1 MHKFALGL
9 AVLTMAAAPAL
20 AQTPMSFADVDLDAS
35 GELSFA
41 ELQAV
46 WPDLTEDEFNAADL
60 DANGSLNVD
69 ELNAL
74 QPSSVPAPAPGGD
87 TMSAPA
93 TPLDPGGSLSDTS
106 ED

>member
-60 DANGSLNVD
+60 DANGSLNID

-74 QPSSVPAPAPGGD
+74 QPSSVPAPGGD